1 MFFQRK
7 ANIYR
12 VALLQLLLASSA
24 AWAATGGSIS
34 GFVTDPTGA
43 FIQSATLTLVSDSQ
57 RTTYR
62 GLTDKQGMYAFP
74 NLPVG
79 HYSLMAAA
87 TGFATQRRINLS
99 VDSDSVLRIDI
110 TLDMGAQS

>member
-62 GLTDKQGMYAFP
+62 GQARQAVIRQLGGVLAGQGK
-74 NLPVG
+74 L
-79 HYSLMAAA
+79 
-87 TGFATQRRINLS
+87 
-99 VDSDSVLRIDI
+99 LRI
-110 TLDMGAQS
+110 QSRVIESHSDCAVI